1 MEISC
6 EKAALLLSPVFS
18 LLSAR
23 LLVSPAARSGAG
35 TTTSLW
41 TPTTT
46 SPSPRLVPGAG
57 AGGGRGLRVGTSC
70 SGGPSLSRTGRGGA
84 GGGVE
89 DLRSFFALLRSEVLV
104 DLGRWSRVFCLAWKK
119 GSVVK

>member
-1 MEISC
+1 M
-6 EKAALLLSPVFS
+6 
-18 LLSAR
+18 SAR

-46 SPSPRLVPGAG
+46 SPGPRLVPGEG

-70 SGGPSLSRTGRGGA
+70 SGGPSRSRTGRGGGGA

-89 DLRSFFALLRSEVLV
+89 DLRSVFALLSSEALV

>member
-1 MEISC
+1 M
-6 EKAALLLSPVFS
+6 SPVFS
-18 LLSAR
+18 LFTAR

-46 SPSPRLVPGAG
+46 VPGPRLVLGEG
-57 AGGGRGLRVGTSC
+57 EGGGRGLRVGTSWI
-70 SGGPSLSRTGRGGA
+70 GGPSLSRTGRGGA
-84 GGGVE
+84 GVE
-89 DLRSFFALLRSEVLV
+89 DLRSCFALLRSEVLV
-104 DLGRWSRVFCLAWKK
+104 DLGRWSRAFCLAWKK